1 MLAPVRRAL
10 LPRPAARRALLST
23 ASAADGDSA
32 QFEALALEHDQ
43 PLPAPV
49 VMQRV
54 LEYLQVD
61 PKHVQRVLSA
71 EELRPLPYKT
81 LFAPQQ
87 VQKFTPLALWGFQ
100 QLKGD
105 SQAADAVFAALEPH
119 SNMVRGAVWRQY
131 FQRQFFLS
139 GAPLR
144 AYLRVYKSHQD
155 VLDAARAQ
163 AAAAEKQEADDEGD
177 EDDEGEDED
186 DELAASA
193 KSKGATAN
201 RRKEYMHPDKN
212 KAAAVLAENK
222 EWEWVPLH
230 VASSI
235 VKEFCFR
242 GRFAEAIEAYASLP
256 LTDTA
261 RRDVVAVLQDYEQYP
276 SVLYLYEVHRAMGSA
291 VKPLDVA
298 PELDALK
305 KVGRV
310 EEMDMRFQEL
320 SAKEQSRADIQNLMD
335 N

>member
-1 MLAPVRRAL
+1 MLVLRRVL
-10 LPRPAARRALLST
+10 LLRGRRALLST
-23 ASAADGDSA
+23 VSAADGGSFKFDS
-32 QFEALALEHDQ
+32 LALDDDQ
-43 PLPAPV
+43 LVPSPV
-49 VMQRV
+49 VTQRV

-61 PKHVQRVLSA
+61 SKNKERVLST
-71 EELRPLPYKT
+71 EEVRPLPYKA
-81 LFAPQQ
+81 LFAPNQ
-87 VQKFTPLALWGFQ
+87 VHKLTPLVRLGFQ
-100 QLKGD
+100 QLEGD

-119 SNMVRGAVWRQY
+119 ANMARGAVWRQY

-139 GAPLR
+139 GAPIR
-144 AYLRVYKSHQD
+144 AYLRAYKVHRD
-155 VLDAARAQ
+155 ALDASRAPV
-163 AAAAEKQEADDEGD
+163 AAEEQEPDDD
-177 EDDEGEDED
+177 EDDEEEGDEN
-186 DELAASA
+186 DEPAAST
-193 KSKGATAN
+193 KSKQAATSW
-201 RRKEYMHPDKN
+201 RKEFPNKN
-212 KAAAVLAENK
+212 KVVAILAEKK

-256 LTDTA
+256 LADMV
-261 RRDVVAVLQDYEQYP
+261 RQDVVAILQDYEQYP

-291 VKPLDVA
+291 VRPLDVA

-320 SAKEQSRADIQNLMD
+320 PAKEQSRADIQKLMG